1 METEEKDNKTLDQTA
16 LKNLNSTGNGEGDED
31 IEDVPLFKKK
41 RVVIPILLVL
51 IAVAVAGYYW
61 YINMQDFVSTD
72 DAYVDANN
80 VAISTKILGRI
91 VFLGTDEGDTVR
103 TGQVLVRLDDRDLR
117 AEEASAQ
124 AGLQLAEQS
133 VPLAQVQVNR
143 AQDDFNRA
151 EVQYRGGIVTKEQYQ
166 HAQQALQAARAELT
180 IAESKIPAARAQ
192 LGVIKAQLLNTVVK
206 SPMDGVVA
214 KRWVLT
220 GDVVQPGQPIFT
232 IYDMKNVWVTANLEE
247 TKLGHI
253 HLGDPVDINVDT
265 YPGLKFSGRVF
276 EIGSYTASEF
286 SLIPPDN
293 ASGNFTKV
301 TQRVPIKI
309 SIDDPTTPGGT
320 KPVLRPGMSVEV
332 SVRVK

>member
-1 METEEKDNKTLDQTA
+1 METKDKINKDLGQEAVKTSKSA
-16 LKNLNSTGNGEGDED
+16 ANGESDED
-31 IEDVPLFKKK
+31 IEDVPLFRKK
-41 RVVIPILLVL
+41 RVIIPILLVL
-51 IAVAVAGYYW
+51 IAISVAGYYW
-61 YINMQDFVSTD
+61 YMNMQDFVSTD
-72 DAYVDANN
+72 DAYVDANS
-80 VAISTKILGRI
+80 VSISTKMLGRI
-91 VFLGTDEGDTVR
+91 VYLGTDEGDTVK

-143 AQDDFNRA
+143 AEDDFNRA

-166 HAQQALQAARAELT
+166 HAQQALQAAHAELT
-180 IAESKIPAARAQ
+180 IAQSKIPAARAQ
-192 LGVIKAQLLNTVVK
+192 VGVIEAQLLNTVVT
-206 SPMDGVVA
+206 SPTDGVVA

-220 GDVVQPGQPIFT
+220 GDVVQPGQPVFT
-232 IYDMKNVWVTANLEE
+232 IYDLKNIWVTANLEE
-247 TKLGHI
+247 TKLSYVHI
-253 HLGDPVDINVDT
+253 GDPVDINVDT
-265 YPGLKFSGRVF
+265 YPGMKFFGRVF
-276 EIGSYTASEF
+276 EMVSYTASEF

-309 SIDDPTTPGGT
+309 TIDDPKMPTGG
-320 KPVLRPGMSVEV
+320 KPVLRPGMSGEV

>member
-1 METEEKDNKTLDQTA
+1 METKDKINKDLGQAAIKTA
-16 LKNLNSTGNGEGDED
+16 RSAENGESDED
-31 IEDVPLFKKK
+31 IEDVPLFRKK
-41 RVVIPILLVL
+41 RVIVPILVVL
-51 IAVAVAGYYW
+51 IGIAVAGYYW
-61 YINMQDFVSTD
+61 YVNMQDFVATD
-72 DAYVDANN
+72 DAYVDANS
-80 VAISTKILGRI
+80 VSISTKMLGRI
-91 VFLGTDEGDTVR
+91 IYLGTDEGDTVKA
-103 TGQVLVRLDDRDLR
+103 GQVLVRLDDRDLR

-143 AQDDFNRA
+143 AEDDFNRA
-151 EVQYRGGIVTKEQYQ
+151 EMQYKGGITTKEQYQ

-180 IAESKIPAARAQ
+180 IAQSRIPTARAQ
-192 LGVIKAQLLNTVVK
+192 VGVIKAQLLNTVVT
-206 SPMDGVVA
+206 SPIDGVVA

-220 GDVVQPGQPIFT
+220 GDVVQPGQPVFT

-247 TKLGHI
+247 TKLGYV

-265 YPGLKFSGRVF
+265 YPGVKFFGRVF
-276 EIGSYTASEF
+276 EMGGYTASEF

-309 SIDDPTTPGGT
+309 SIDDPKMPGGL
-320 KPVLRPGMSVEV
+320 KPVLR
-332 SVRVK
+332 